1 MIRKKKID
9 LKLLNFEIILNENE
23 INSFISFYKSIP
35 VRPQED
41 SHNFKIGRNN
51 NRWEIFIDNDI
62 IKSNYYLYLNNREL
76 IHLFQVVK
84 NQINVSRYILSQ
96 SDTGIGKV
104 TKFRIVYKILSLD
117 DSVFDITDYGL
128 W

>member
-9 LKLLNFEIILNENE
+9 LKLLNFEIILNEDE
-23 INSFISFYKSIP
+23 INSFISFYKSLP
-35 VRPQED
+35 KENNR
-41 SHNFKIGRNN
+41 NFKIGRNN

-76 IHLFQVVK
+76 IHLFQVIK
-84 NQINVSRYILSQ
+84 NQINVGRYILSQ
-96 SDTGIGKV
+96 SDTGIGKI
-104 TKFRIVYKILSLD
+104 TKFRIVFKILGLD
-117 DSVFDITDYGL
+117 DLIFDITDYGL